1 MIIYLD
7 KIYSDLELWR
17 VEHKITAE
25 SQKDSYLVNV
35 MEKFGELSQAL
46 RGLEFENTR
55 EVAEQ
60 EIIEALCD
68 IAVLTINAETDIP
81 ARKKE
86 TLINTSINSASLYH
100 LIIDCGNYNRYECN
114 HYFYF
119 NSILK
124 DCTMLCENYGF
135 NFEVA
140 MLEKIRVI
148 SSGSG
153 AYNEKANYEKAKIKK
168 MNSTQIMA
176 FNEISKWIKHKD
188 FTQEHLAQI
197 LCAVDKE
204 CLKALDITISE
215 LISKGA
221 KNEFSK

>member
-1 MIIYLD
+1 MKINLKQIYKGLD
-7 KIYSDLELWR
+7 EWR
-17 VEHKITAE
+17 AENKITAE
-25 SQKDSYLVNV
+25 SQRNGYLVNV

-60 EIIEALCD
+60 EIIEALCN
-68 IAVLTINAETDIP
+68 IAILTINAEDDIP

-86 TLINTSINSASLYH
+86 TLINTSIESASLHH
-100 LIIDCGNYNRYECN
+100 LIIDCGNYNRYKCN
-114 HYFYF
+114 HHFYF

-140 MLEKIRVI
+140 MLEKITVI

-153 AYNEKANYEKAKIKK
+153 AYNEKANYKKAKIKK

-188 FTQEHLAQI
+188 FIKEDLVQI

-204 CLKALDITISE
+204 CLKALGITISE

-221 KNEFSK
+221 KND

>member
-7 KIYSDLELWR
+7 KIYTDLEWWR
-17 VEHKITAE
+17 TENKITAE
-25 SQKDSYLVNV
+25 SERNGYLVNV

-60 EIIEALCD
+60 EIIEALCN

-81 ARKKE
+81 ARKKD
-86 TLINTSINSASLYH
+86 TFIDTNLFDYVSLHH
-100 LIIDCGNYNRYECN
+100 LIIDCGYYNRYGCN
-114 HYFYF
+114 HDSYF

-153 AYNEKANYEKAKIKK
+153 DYNEKANYKKAKIKK
-168 MNSTQIMA
+168 MNSTQIIA
-176 FNEISKWIKHKD
+176 FNEIYKWIKHKD
-188 FTQEHLAQI
+188 FIKEDVAQI
-197 LCAVDKE
+197 LCAGDKE
-204 CLKALDITISE
+204 CLKALGITISE

-221 KNEFSK
+221 KND

>member
-17 VEHKITAE
+17 VEHKITTE

-46 RGLEFENTR
+46 RGLELENTR

-60 EIIEALCD
+60 EIIEALCN
-68 IAVLTINAETDIP
+68 IAILTINAEDGIP

-86 TLINTSINSASLYH
+86 TLINTSINFASLHH
-100 LIIDCGNYNRYECN
+100 LIIDCGNYNRYKCN
-114 HYFYF
+114 HHSYF

-124 DCTMLCENYGF
+124 DCTMLCEHYGY

-148 SSGSG
+148 NSGSG
-153 AYNEKANYEKAKIKK
+153 AYNEKANYEKARIKK
-168 MNSTQIMA
+168 
-176 FNEISKWIKHKD
+176 
-188 FTQEHLAQI
+188 
-197 LCAVDKE
+197 
-204 CLKALDITISE
+204 
-215 LISKGA
+215 
-221 KNEFSK
+221 

>member
-7 KIYSDLELWR
+7 KIYSDLECWR
-17 VEHKITAE
+17 TENKITAE
-25 SQKDSYLVNV
+25 NQRNGYLVNV

-46 RGLEFENTR
+46 RDLEFENTR

-86 TLINTSINSASLYH
+86 TLINTSINSACLHH
-100 LIIDCGNYNRYECN
+100 LIIDCGNYNRYKCN

-124 DCTMLCENYGF
+124 DCTMLCEHYGF

-153 AYNEKANYEKAKIKK
+153 AYNEKANYKKAKIKK

-188 FTQEHLAQI
+188 FIKEDLAQI

-204 CLKALDITISE
+204 CLKVLGITINE

-221 KNEFSK
+221 KND

>member
-1 MIIYLD
+1 MKINLNE
-7 KIYSDLELWR
+7 IYSQLEAWR
-17 VEHKITAE
+17 AENKITAE

-55 EVAEQ
+55 EAAEQ
-60 EIIEALCD
+60 EIIEALCN

-86 TLINTSINSASLYH
+86 TLINTSINSASLHH

-114 HYFYF
+114 HHFYF

-148 SSGSG
+148 SSGSS
-153 AYNEKANYEKAKIKK
+153 AYNEKANYKKAKIKK

-188 FTQEHLAQI
+188 FIKEDLAQI

-204 CLKALDITISE
+204 CLKALGITISE

-221 KNEFSK
+221 KND